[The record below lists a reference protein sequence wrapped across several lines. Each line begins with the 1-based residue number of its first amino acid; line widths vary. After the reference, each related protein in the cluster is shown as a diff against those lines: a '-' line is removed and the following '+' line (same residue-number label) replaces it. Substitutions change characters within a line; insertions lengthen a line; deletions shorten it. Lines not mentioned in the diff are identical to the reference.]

1 MCPDSGTPGR
11 ITTAFKTATAMQDG
25 CGFERFI
32 IVGGDTSSGDRAAS
46 IAICKIFLDKGEAKG
61 GLEGRGSE

>member
-1 MCPDSGTPGR
+1 MIT
-11 ITTAFKTATAMQDG
+11 TTAFKTATAMQDG

-32 IVGGDTSSGDRAAS
+32 TVGGDTLSGDRAAS